1 MDKRAVILQPGYLPW
16 LGFFEQ
22 LAKSD
27 VFVIYDDVYYDKHG
41 WRNRNRIKTPQ
52 GAQWLTVPVRV
63 DFRETIIRDVKI
75 DNNQIWPK
83 KHIKR
88 VKQNYSSSLFFDR
101 YFGDFEA
108 IIGKKWEYLIDL
120 DMELIYWLAEEL
132 DIKRNIMFSSDLN
145 VQGDR
150 INRLIKICKKVG
162 ANKFY
167 EGAAGKSYIDPT
179 DFENEGIKV
188 DFQEYVHP
196 QYRQLYKEFIP
207 YLSAIDLLF
216 NEGENSKRIL
226 LGGEK

>member
-1 MDKRAVILQPGYLPW
+1 MVILQPGYLPW

-52 GAQWLTVPVRV
+52 GAQWLTVPIRV

-83 KHIKR
+83 KHIKT

-101 YFGDFEA
+101 YFGAFEA

-120 DMELIYWLAEEL
+120 DMELTYWLAEEL

-167 EGAAGKSYIDPT
+167 EGAAGKNYIGPT

-196 QYRQLYKEFIP
+196 QYRQLHKEFIP
-207 YLSAIDLLF
+207 YLSAIDL
-216 NEGENSKRIL
+216 SIY
-226 LGGEK
+226 